1 VQPAYGVCSASLSRA
16 ASVRSVD
23 RSAHG
28 VAASVR
34 RARTLWTPRRE
45 SHRRKTTQR
54 PRDPK
59 TQIAD
64 LLGQHRNAG
73 TDPLL
78 LPRIRF
84 KQRLNRYDRRTPSV
98 TRLQFPVALAYAMTY
113 NRAQGATL
121 AKVGIDVREPS
132 FMHGHT
138 YVAFSRAQSR
148 DAVVVLTSPGVHSVV
163 NVVYAEILK
172 HLGQDAE
179 HRRKS
184 IQSMAAARVAAQA
197 HRASNVS

>member
-1 VQPAYGVCSASLSRA
+1 M
-16 ASVRSVD
+16 
-23 RSAHG
+23 H
-28 VAASVR
+28 
-34 RARTLWTPRRE
+34 
-45 SHRRKTTQR
+45 
-54 PRDPK
+54 
-59 TQIAD
+59 

-148 DAVVVLTSPGVHSVV
+148 DAVVVLAERLLPSSGFPEARTQLHQGRLYSSPLRES
-163 NVVYAEILK
+163 
-172 HLGQDAE
+172 
-179 HRRKS
+179 
-184 IQSMAAARVAAQA
+184 
-197 HRASNVS
+197 